1 MIGRGIVRPTMRSL
15 SCCRIAATV
24 LSWLAFAACVQ
35 AQPFPGCQSQAIAD
49 AFADFGPTGKMPP
62 KLRAWLYERDA
73 QRIAPF
79 KAFDDAWFV
88 GACWVSA
95 WLLPT
100 PEGSFLIDTL
110 HEPLVEG
117 LLDSIRATGHDPDEI
132 RYVFVTHGHFDHAG
146 GMARLRRVLKNA
158 RFVMTR
164 KGWDEAIASAR
175 ASTGTPAAWQ
185 MIEPDIVANDGD
197 TFTLGGRTVTVLETP
212 GHTLGTASFVYD
224 VHDGGRAFR
233 AVTVGGLG
241 LNAIENARQVELYLQ
256 SVDRLRALT
265 RDSPAVQ
272 VHLTTHPFATGLME
286 KRPAF
291 AQHAPGSPHPLVD
304 MGAFVATLDDLAAG
318 ARERLVVERAREAK
332 R

>member
-1 MIGRGIVRPTMRSL
+1 MRAFP
-15 SCCRIAATV
+15 CCRTAAAIFCCV
-24 LSWLAFAACVQ
+24 AFAACVQ
-35 AQPFPGCQSQAIAD
+35 AQPFPGCRSQAIAD
-49 AFADFGPTGKMPP
+49 AFTDLGRTGKMAPA
-62 KLRAWLYERDA
+62 LRAWLYDRDA
-73 QRIAPF
+73 QHIAPF

-100 PEGSFLIDTL
+100 PQGSFLIDTL
-110 HEPLVEG
+110 HEPLAEE
-117 LLDSIRATGHDPDEI
+117 LLDAIRATGHDPAEI

-146 GMARLRRVLKNA
+146 GMARLQRALKNA

-175 ASTGTPAAWQ
+175 ASAGAPTAWQ
-185 MIEPDIVANDGD
+185 MIGPDIVAKDGD
-197 TFTLGGRTVTVLETP
+197 TFSLGGRTVTVLETP

-241 LNAIENARQVELYLQ
+241 LNAIENAHQVELYLQ
-256 SVDRLRALT
+256 SVDRLRGLT
-265 RDSPAVQ
+265 QGAAPVQ

-286 KRPAF
+286 ERAAL
-291 AQHAPGSPHPLVD
+291 AQRGPNSPHPLVD
-304 MGAFVATLDDLAAG
+304 AGAFVATLDGLAAG
-318 ARERLVVERAREAK
+318 ARERLAIERAREAK